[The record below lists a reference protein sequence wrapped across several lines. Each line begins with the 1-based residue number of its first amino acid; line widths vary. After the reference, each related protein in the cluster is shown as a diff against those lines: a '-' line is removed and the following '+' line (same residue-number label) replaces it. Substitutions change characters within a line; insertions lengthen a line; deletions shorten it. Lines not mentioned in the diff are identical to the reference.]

1 MTPGPIRIAP
11 KRESLLGPEEGWS
24 LAPVAVWMA
33 TEGRRITDPVALVN
47 GLMKELDAVGA
58 RIDRL
63 RFVSGTLHPQ
73 VLAWGAVWSRGAG
86 AKILTADHSVHLS
99 EVYHGS
105 PIQIVRDGNKPFRR
119 RLEAPLAEGEN
130 SLLHEL
136 RAEGLTDYFAAPMVF
151 SNGVV
156 NFLSIA
162 SRVPGGF
169 SEAELLRVAALAN
182 LLAPL
187 IEIIE
192 ARRMTLGLLNT
203 FVGPRIGAR
212 ILEGQVKRGDGV
224 RIEAAFWYSDLR
236 GFTQLSETLPTDQLL
251 DLLNEYF
258 ECCAAASAP
267 RGGEILQFIGDAV
280 LIVFEIR
287 DHADQREVCEAALD
301 AAIDAFAS
309 IGVAN
314 HRRRRAG
321 LPVIEFGLGLHV
333 GTVTHANVGSPDRL
347 AFNVVGPAV
356 NRTARIQARTKDV
369 GVSLLVSSEFAALVK
384 QPLRSMG
391 TFELRGVAG
400 VHEVFTPEKGL

>member
-1 MTPGPIRIAP
+1 VSVVRIAH

-24 LAPVAVWMA
+24 LAPVAVWLA

-47 GLMKELDAVGA
+47 ALMAQLVEVGA

-73 VLAWGAVWSRGAG
+73 VLAWGAVWNHDGG
-86 AKILTADHSVHLS
+86 AKIITADHSVQLS
-99 EVYHGS
+99 DSYHGS
-105 PIQIVRDGNKPFRR
+105 PIQIVRNENRSYRR
-119 RLEAPLAEGEN
+119 RLDQGLGEDEYV
-130 SLLHEL
+130 LLHEL
-136 RAEGLTDYFAAPMVF
+136 RAEDMTDYFATPMVF
-151 SNGVV
+151 GSGVV
-156 NFLSIA
+156 NFLALSTR
-162 SRVPGGF
+162 SPGGF
-169 SEAELLRVAALAN
+169 TDPELKRFSALAN

-187 IEIIE
+187 VEIIE

-212 ILEGQVKRGDGV
+212 ILEGQVKRGDGD

-236 GFTQLSETLPTDQLL
+236 GFTRLSETLPTDQLL
-251 DLLNEYF
+251 NLLNEYF
-258 ECCAAASAP
+258 EGCAAASAP

-287 DHADQREVCEAALD
+287 DHADQRKVCEAALD
-301 AAIDAFAS
+301 AAIDAFAT
-309 IGVAN
+309 IGVTN

-356 NRTARIQARTKDV
+356 NRTARIQAMTKDT
-369 GVSLLVSSEFAALVK
+369 GTSLLVSSEFAALVK
-384 QPLRSMG
+384 HPLRSMG
-391 TFELRGVAG
+391 RFELRGVDGA
-400 VHEVFTPEKGL
+400 HEVFAPEKAL